1 MTSLSDYLTEKRLS
15 SVKAKWHPKE
25 GLFTSDNPQEIAS
38 YLLKHSEDRG
48 QAMQRLVFYMNR
60 AGENLTN
67 KAVLDKAKKILEK
80 D

>member
-1 MTSLSDYLTEKRLS
+1 MTGLSEYLLEKQLS
-15 SVKAKWHPKE
+15 KIHSKWHPKE

-38 YLLKHSEDRG
+38 YLLSHSKDRA